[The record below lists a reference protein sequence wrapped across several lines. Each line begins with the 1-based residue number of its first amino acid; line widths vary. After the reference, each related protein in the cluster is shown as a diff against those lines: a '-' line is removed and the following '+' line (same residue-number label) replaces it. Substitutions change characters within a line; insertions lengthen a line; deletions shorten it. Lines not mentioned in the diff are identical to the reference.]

1 MQSAQIVEQVDP
13 SGISSCPTLGTT
25 RTSYVNNV
33 ASLEVFYSGLLINV
47 ERCVL
52 CVASQ
57 DSGSSQGVS
66 CALLSRFRQL
76 RRMHHSTRHPCRQP
90 RCPMRDRPPIPAPI
104 VALSHTRYVGGVTP
118 VSLPQ
123 E

>member
-13 SGISSCPTLGTT
+13 SGISSCPTLGTI

-33 ASLEVFYSGLLINV
+33 ASLEVFYSGLFINV

-57 DSGSSQGVS
+57 DSR
-66 CALLSRFRQL
+66 AA
-76 RRMHHSTRHPCRQP
+76 HK
-90 RCPMRDRPPIPAPI
+90 
-104 VALSHTRYVGGVTP
+104 
-118 VSLPQ
+118 